1 MGIHTCNPQEAEPG
15 DHGLEGGLVY
25 IEVQASL
32 GCIVKH
38 THMAIIASCIVSIFK
53 YLTDSMKRWF

>member
-32 GCIVKH
+32 GCMVKH
-38 THMAIIASCIVSIFK
+38 THIHTWQSLLHV
-53 YLTDSMKRWF
+53 